1 MGKPFIQMCKI
12 NIPQISTLGLK
23 VKDSDFAYSEV
34 PNRRADQNKQA
45 GLEKNSPRL
54 LFYYMITL
62 ISLISV
68 EVGINVEG
76 VQKLP
81 NH

>member
-1 MGKPFIQMCKI
+1 MKYLITREKTYQIM
-12 NIPQISTLGLK
+12 PQRAVLYWRDKLTLVQFDK
-23 VKDSDFAYSEV
+23 AIVSHRDS
-34 PNRRADQNKQA
+34 
-45 GLEKNSPRL
+45 
-54 LFYYMITL
+54 TL

-76 VQKLP
+76 VPKLP

>member
-1 MGKPFIQMCKI
+1 MKYLITREKTYQIM
-12 NIPQISTLGLK
+12 PQRAVLYWRDKLTLVQFDK
-23 VKDSDFAYSEV
+23 AIVSHRDS
-34 PNRRADQNKQA
+34 
-45 GLEKNSPRL
+45 
-54 LFYYMITL
+54 TL

>member
-1 MGKPFIQMCKI
+1 MKYLITREKTYQIM
-12 NIPQISTLGLK
+12 PQRAVLYWRDKLTLVQFDK
-23 VKDSDFAYSEV
+23 AIVSHRDS
-34 PNRRADQNKQA
+34 
-45 GLEKNSPRL
+45 
-54 LFYYMITL
+54 TL

-81 NH
+81 NL